1 MEEDE
6 HPEFTYSIGIEKISS
21 QPEVIVTGLKKEIA
35 HWVVNKYD
43 RRVKIRE
50 FFTPGEFYSH
60 FLDGFEV
67 TFKEVEKKYY
77 SEYFGW
83 GKWQY
88 NGENF
93 MVLQLIYPGTSGV
106 WPCEVDAPE
115 DFTWFVPKLYAS

>member
-1 MEEDE
+1 M
-6 HPEFTYSIGIEKISS
+6 
-21 QPEVIVTGLKKEIA
+21 
-35 HWVVNKYD
+35 
-43 RRVKIRE
+43 
-50 FFTPGEFYSH
+50 
-60 FLDGFEV
+60 

-106 WPCEVDAPE
+106 WPWEVDAPE